1 MRLRRLDTYGFKSFA
16 DRMTFDFEDGI
27 TAIIGPNGCGK
38 SNVVDAIKWVIGEQ
52 SAKALR
58 GSEMTDVIFNGC
70 ATRRGMPFAEV
81 SLVLDQLPA
90 AMLIDTPE
98 VAITRRLTRDGLS
111 SYFINGKACRLKDI
125 KDLLMGTGMGT
136 SAYAVIEQGRTSFIL
151 EANTKDRRL
160 VLEEAAGIS
169 RYRARRRIAA
179 RKLER
184 VEVDLQRIAEVLAE
198 VRRRAR
204 QVRKQAAD
212 AIRFRDLTQRA
223 RELRLAFA
231 MEEHVRLTA
240 ELTGLDAQQQVLTA
254 EEAQTS
260 AESATLEATVAE
272 EDARLAPS
280 EEIIRA
286 RERERADAQSA
297 RDVARAQVEEVD
309 GQLTSL
315 DETEAE
321 DRAALGT
328 VAERLAVIDRS
339 RLEALTKLNEMGA
352 SVSLDTGAQAQVGD
366 RRGELTGAIQVVDGL
381 LHRVDELKSKQVE
394 CLRELSRVE
403 AERKGLA
410 SAQDAIND
418 RRKRLS
424 DRTGGQGDQLL
435 AALAAAESAKQ
446 ALEAAQRAAA
456 DAHLALDADLR
467 ARETASAETTRL
479 DHEVAEIR
487 HAEAKAETM
496 LRVLNDH
503 ERRAEGVSKPVRDVL
518 QQGGIQGLVG
528 LVADLCTVPDDC
540 VVAIETAL
548 GGAAQ
553 HIVTERVEDAKAAVE
568 WLKRERRGRAT
579 FLPLD
584 DIRGD
589 ERVDE
594 FLLRQ
599 KGVVGLASR
608 LVEYDVRLRPVF
620 EYLLGNV
627 VVVETLDDAIAL
639 RRNSRPRCRL
649 VTRDGEH
656 INPSGAITGG
666 RSGHAEGGGLVSRK
680 SEIAKLTAEMS
691 ELQTR
696 RTTIAAARE
705 ASRQEADACYRR
717 TEERRKEIQARD
729 RAAGDA
735 RAQLMQAERDRAHRE
750 ESASSY
756 GAELEEMAQELA
768 RIEAESKELSGQN
781 DWFTALERKLDGE
794 RVSLQLELEAGAAR
808 RDRLQEEV
816 NNLRVEAATARERE
830 EAARN
835 HLVHLTRQQQELED
849 DRAER
854 ERRLAGLDTRRA
866 ELLRRKS
873 EAGAARE
880 TANHAV
886 ERLSLAVN
894 EAVAERDRL
903 RQGTEE
909 LRQQARIIGAKARS
923 LAARLGELNLRLN
936 ELRVRLEGLANRV
949 HDDHQLVLAE
959 AAANWTRPD
968 DWDRERLK
976 SELEDADA
984 AIARIGAVNLAA
996 IDELQE
1002 AEARELF
1009 IETSHTDLVSASE
1022 KLQGVIGQIDEHSR
1036 QLFEDTYR
1044 QVRTNFQSLFRRLFG
1059 GGSADLRLERVETV
1073 TITDPDGSTRE
1084 VEREV
1089 DVLEAGLE
1097 IYAQPP
1103 GKNPKV
1109 ITQLSGGEK
1118 ALTAIALV
1126 FAVYQARPSPFCVLD
1141 EVDAPLDEANVDVY
1155 CNMVRDFTRGKE
1167 VEGFKGSQFIV
1178 ITHKK
1183 RTMQRADAIY
1193 GITQNEPGVST
1204 KISVKFGDLADGTAL
1219 PGSAPELAATTRGSG
1234 PFAG

>member
-1 MRLRRLDTYGFKSFA
+1 MRLRRLETYGFKSFA

-58 GSEMTDVIFNGC
+58 GAEMIDVIFNGC
-70 ATRRGMPFAEV
+70 ATRRGMAFAEV
-81 SLVLDQLPA
+81 TLVLDQLSPS
-90 AMLIDTPE
+90 MLIDTPE
-98 VAITRRLTRDGLS
+98 VAITRRLTRDSLS

-136 SAYAVIEQGRTSFIL
+136 SAYAVIEQGRVGFIL
-151 EANTKDRRL
+151 ESNTKDRRL

-212 AIRFRDLTQRA
+212 AIRFRDLTARA

-231 MEEHVRLTA
+231 MEEHGRLSA
-240 ELTGLDAQQQVLTA
+240 ELNALDSQLQALTT

-260 AESATLEATVAE
+260 AESATLEAKVAE

-280 EEIIRA
+280 EEVIRA

-309 GQLTSL
+309 AQLTSL
-315 DETEAE
+315 DETEVE
-321 DRAALGT
+321 DRASLAT
-328 VAERLAVIDRS
+328 VAERLAAIDRS
-339 RLEALTKLNEMGA
+339 RLEAQAKLNDLGPAASPDDGA
-352 SVSLDTGAQAQVGD
+352 MAQVGD
-366 RRGELTGAIQVVDGL
+366 RRGDLNAAIQAVDAL
-381 LHRVDELKSKQVE
+381 LHRVDDLKAKQVE

-424 DRTGGQGDQLL
+424 ERTGGHGDQIL
-435 AALAAAESAKQ
+435 AAMAATETAKH
-446 ALEAAQRAAA
+446 ALEEAQRAAA

-467 ARETASAETTRL
+467 AREAATAETTRL
-479 DHEVAEIR
+479 DHELAEIR
-487 HAEAKAETM
+487 HAEAKTETM
-496 LRVLNDH
+496 LRVLTEH

-518 QQGGIQGLVG
+518 QQGGVPGLVG
-528 LVADLCTVPDDC
+528 LVADLCRVPDDC

-553 HIVTERVEDAKAAVE
+553 HIVTESVEDAKAAVE

-589 ERVDE
+589 ERVDD

-599 KGVVGLASR
+599 RGVVGLASR
-608 LVEYDVRLRPVF
+608 LVEYEARLRPVF

-639 RRNSRPRCRL
+639 RRSHRPRCRM

-680 SEIAKLTAEMS
+680 SEIAKLSAEMAD
-691 ELQTR
+691 LHTR
-696 RTTIAAARE
+696 RSAIATARE
-705 ASRQEADACYRR
+705 ASRQEAEACARR

-768 RIEAESKELSGQN
+768 RIEAEAKELAGQH

-794 RVSLQLELEAGAAR
+794 RASLQLELEAGAAR

-849 DRAER
+849 DRAAR
-854 ERRLAGLDTRRA
+854 ERRLAGLDARRA

-880 TANHAV
+880 AANREV

-909 LRQQARIIGAKARS
+909 LRQQARVVGARARS
-923 LAARLGELNLRLN
+923 LAARLADLNLKTN
-936 ELRVRLEGLANRV
+936 ELRVRLEGLAARV
-949 HDDHQLVLAE
+949 LDDHQLVLAE
-959 AAANWTRPD
+959 AAANWTRPE
-968 DWDRERLK
+968 DWNREQLK
-976 SELEDADA
+976 DELDEAEA

-1002 AEARELF
+1002 AEARETF
-1009 IETSHTDLVSASE
+1009 IETSHNDLVSASE
-1022 KLQGVIGQIDEHSR
+1022 KLMGVIEQIDQHSR

-1044 QVRTNFQSLFRRLFG
+1044 QVRANFQSLFRRLFG
-1059 GGSADLRLERVETV
+1059 GGAADLRLERVETV
-1073 TITDPDGSTRE
+1073 TVTDPDGLDPR
-1084 VEREV
+1084 
-1089 DVLEAGLE
+1089 G
-1097 IYAQPP
+1097 P
-1103 GKNPKV
+1103 
-1109 ITQLSGGEK
+1109 
-1118 ALTAIALV
+1118 
-1126 FAVYQARPSPFCVLD
+1126 ARGRC
-1141 EVDAPLDEANVDVY
+1141 A
-1155 CNMVRDFTRGKE
+1155 
-1167 VEGFKGSQFIV
+1167 
-1178 ITHKK
+1178 
-1183 RTMQRADAIY
+1183 
-1193 GITQNEPGVST
+1193 
-1204 KISVKFGDLADGTAL
+1204 
-1219 PGSAPELAATTRGSG
+1219 
-1234 PFAG
+1234 

>member
-1 MRLRRLDTYGFKSFA
+1 MRLRRLETYGFKSFA

-58 GSEMTDVIFNGC
+58 GAEMIDVIFNGC
-70 ATRRGMPFAEV
+70 ATRRGMAFAEV
-81 SLVLDQLPA
+81 TLVLDQLSA
-90 AMLIDTPE
+90 SMVVDTPD

-136 SAYAVIEQGRTSFIL
+136 SAYAVIEQGRVGFIL
-151 EANTKDRRL
+151 ESNTKDRRL

-204 QVRKQAAD
+204 QVRKQAQD

-231 MEEHVRLTA
+231 MEEFGRLSA
-240 ELTGLDAQQQVLTA
+240 ELLELDGKLQALTG

-260 AESATLEATVAE
+260 AEAATLEAKVAE

-297 RDVARAQVEEVD
+297 RDVARAQTEEVD

-315 DETEAE
+315 DETEVE
-321 DRAALGT
+321 DRAALAT
-328 VAERLAVIDRS
+328 VAERLATIDRS
-339 RLEALTKLNEMGA
+339 RLEAQTKLNDLGPAAAMD
-352 SVSLDTGAQAQVGD
+352 SGAQASVGD
-366 RRGELTGAIQVVDGL
+366 RRADLGQAVQHVDGL

-403 AERKGLA
+403 AERKGLT
-410 SAQDAIND
+410 SAHEAIND

-424 DRTGGQGDQLL
+424 DRTGGQGDQLM
-435 AALAAAESAKQ
+435 AAMGAVEAAKR
-446 ALEAAQRAAA
+446 ALEDAQRAAA

-467 ARETASAETTRL
+467 ARESAAGETQRL
-479 DHEVAEIR
+479 DHELAEIR
-487 HAEAKAETM
+487 HAEAKSDTM
-496 LRVLNDH
+496 LRMLTDN

-518 QQGGIQGLVG
+518 QQGGIQGLIG

-553 HIVTERVEDAKAAVE
+553 HIVTESVDDAKAAVE

-599 KGVVGLASR
+599 RGVVGLASR
-608 LVEYDVRLRPVF
+608 LVEYDIRLRPVF

-639 RRNSRPRCRL
+639 RRSHRPRCRM

-680 SEIAKLTAEMS
+680 SEITKLTAELS

-696 RTTIAAARE
+696 RTAVAAARE
-705 ASRQEADACYRR
+705 ASRQEAEACARR

-729 RAAGDA
+729 RTAGDA

-750 ESASSY
+750 ENASSY
-756 GAELEEMAQELA
+756 GAELEEIAQELSK
-768 RIEAESKELSGQN
+768 IEAESRELAGQN

-794 RVSLQLELEAGAAR
+794 RASLQGELDAGAAR

-849 DRAER
+849 DRAAR

-873 EAGAARE
+873 EAGASRE
-880 TANHAV
+880 AANRGV

-909 LRQQARIIGAKARS
+909 LRQQARIVGARARS
-923 LAARLGELNLRLN
+923 LAARLADLNLKTN
-936 ELRVRLEGLANRV
+936 ELRVRLEGLTVRV
-949 HDDHQLVLAE
+949 HDDHQLELAE
-959 AAANWTRPD
+959 AAANWVRPE
-968 DWDRERLK
+968 DWDRDRLK
-976 SELEDADA
+976 SELEDAET

-1002 AEARELF
+1002 AEARETF
-1009 IETSHTDLVSASE
+1009 IDTSHTDLVSASE
-1022 KLQGVIGQIDEHSR
+1022 KLQGVIEQIDQHSR
-1036 QLFEDTYR
+1036 QLFEDTYS
-1044 QVRTNFQSLFRRLFG
+1044 QVRANFQSLFRRLFG
-1059 GGSADLRLERVETV
+1059 GGAADLRLERVETV

-1084 VEREV
+1084 IQREV

-1118 ALTAIALV
+1118 ALTAIALL
-1126 FAVYQARPSPFCVLD
+1126 FSVYQAKPSPFCILD

-1155 CNMVRDFTRGKE
+1155 CNMVRDFTSGKE

-1204 KISVKFGDLADGTAL
+1204 KISVHLGDLNDSG
-1219 PGSAPELAATTRGSG
+1219 ELAPTTRGSG
-1234 PFAG
+1234 PFSG

>member
-1 MRLRRLDTYGFKSFA
+1 MRLRRLETYGFKSFA
-16 DRMTFDFEDGI
+16 DRMSFDFEDGI

-58 GSEMTDVIFNGC
+58 GESMTDVIFNGC

-81 SLVLDQLPA
+81 TLVLDQLPA
-90 AMLIDTPE
+90 GMVVDAPD

-111 SYFINGKACRLKDI
+111 SYFINGKACRLKDV

-136 SAYAVIEQGRTSFIL
+136 SAYAVIEQGRVGFIL
-151 EANTKDRRL
+151 ESNTKDRRL
-160 VLEEAAGIS
+160 ILEEAAGIS

-184 VEVDLQRIAEVLAE
+184 VETDLQRIGEVLAE

-204 QVRKQAAD
+204 QVRRQAQD
-212 AIRFRDLTQRA
+212 AIRYRDLSARA
-223 RELRLAFA
+223 KELRLAFA
-231 MEEHVRLTA
+231 LEEHGRLSGELDTLSRQLA
-240 ELTGLDAQQQVLTA
+240 ELGAEDAA
-254 EEAQTS
+254 AS
-260 AESATLEATVAE
+260 AESASLEALVAE

-280 EEIIRA
+280 EELIRA
-286 RERERADAQSA
+286 RERERADAQSV
-297 RDVARAQVEEVD
+297 REVARAQFAECEA
-309 GQLTSL
+309 QLTAL
-315 DETEAE
+315 DATEAE
-321 DRAALGT
+321 DRTALAT
-328 VAERLAVIDRS
+328 VAERIATLDRS
-339 RLEALTKLNEMGA
+339 RREAEARLAEIGA
-352 SVSLDTGAQAQVGD
+352 APESGVAAPAQAVGD
-366 RRGELTGAIQVVDGL
+366 RRAELSEAVQAVDALLARVDG
-381 LHRVDELKSKQVE
+381 LKSKQVE
-394 CLRELSRVE
+394 CLRELSRIE

-410 SAQDAIND
+410 SAQEAVGE
-418 RRKRLS
+418 RRRRLS
-424 DRTGGQGDQLL
+424 ERSGGQGDQI
-435 AALAAAESAKQ
+435 LAAAAAVEAARR
-446 ALEAAQRAAA
+446 ALEEAQRAAA
-456 DAHLALDADLR
+456 EAHIALDADLR
-467 ARETASAETTRL
+467 AREAAMAEVARL
-479 DHEVAEIR
+479 DHELAEIR

-496 LRVLNDH
+496 LRVLTDH
-503 ERRAEGVSKPVRDVL
+503 ERRAEGVSRPVREVL
-518 QQGGIQGLVG
+518 REAQLPGLVG
-528 LVADLCTVPDDC
+528 LVADLCRVPDDC

-553 HIVTERVEDAKAAVE
+553 HIVTESVDDAKSAVE

-594 FLLRQ
+594 HLLRQ
-599 KGVVGLASR
+599 RGVVGLASR
-608 LVEYDVRLRPVF
+608 LVEYEARLRPVF

-639 RRNSRPRCRL
+639 RRSHRPRCRM

-680 SEIAKLTAEMS
+680 SEIAKLTAELA
-691 ELQTR
+691 ELQGR
-696 RTTIAAARE
+696 RGGIATARE
-705 ASRQEADACYRR
+705 AARQESESCARR
-717 TEERRKEIQARD
+717 GDERRREIQGRD

-735 RAQLMQAERDRAHRE
+735 RANLMQAERDRSHLE
-750 ESASSY
+750 EAASSF
-756 GAELEEMAQELA
+756 GAELEEIALELGRLEGEGKDLA
-768 RIEAESKELSGQN
+768 GQH

-794 RVSLQLELEAGAAR
+794 RTAFQAELDAAAAR

-816 NNLRVEAATARERE
+816 NNLRVEAAAARERE
-830 EAARN
+830 EGARN

-854 ERRLAGLDTRRA
+854 ERRLGGLDARRA
-866 ELLRRKS
+866 ELLRRKA

-880 TANHAV
+880 AANNEV
-886 ERLSLAVN
+886 ERLSLAVH
-894 EAVAERDRL
+894 EAVAARDRL

-909 LRQQARIIGAKARS
+909 LRQRAREAGARS
-923 LAARLGELNLRLN
+923 RAIAARLGEANLRAG
-936 ELRVRLEGLANRV
+936 ELRVRLEGLAQRV
-949 HDDHQLVLAE
+949 RDDHQLELAE
-959 AAANWTRPD
+959 AAANWTRPE
-968 DWDRERLK
+968 DWDRDRLK
-976 SELEDADA
+976 SELEDTEA
-984 AIARIGAVNLAA
+984 AIQRIGPVNLAA

-1002 AEARELF
+1002 AEAREAF
-1009 IETSHTDLVSASE
+1009 IEKSHADLVEASE
-1022 KLQGVIGQIDEHSR
+1022 KLQGVIEQIDAHSR
-1036 QLFEDTYR
+1036 LLFEETYR
-1044 QVRTNFQSLFRRLFG
+1044 QVRANFQALFRRLFG

-1073 TITDPDGSTRE
+1073 TVTDPDGGTRE
-1084 VEREV
+1084 VQREV

-1118 ALTAIALV
+1118 ALTAIALL
-1126 FAVYQARPSPFCVLD
+1126 FSVYQAKPSPFCILD

-1204 KISVKFGDLADGTAL
+1204 KISVKFDELASGTAAL
-1219 PGSAPELAATTRGSG
+1219 GTELAPTARGSG

>member
-1 MRLRRLDTYGFKSFA
+1 MRLRRLETYGFKSFA

-81 SLVLDQLPA
+81 TLVLDQLA
-90 AMLIDTPE
+90 ASMGLDTPE
-98 VAITRRLTRDGLS
+98 VAITRRLTRDSLS

-136 SAYAVIEQGRTSFIL
+136 STYAVIEQGRTAFIL
-151 EANTKDRRL
+151 ESTTKDRRL
-160 VLEEAAGIS
+160 ILEEAAGIS

-212 AIRFRDLTQRA
+212 AIRFRDLTARA
-223 RELRLAFA
+223 KELRLAFA
-231 MEEHVRLTA
+231 MEEHGRLSA
-240 ELTGLDAQQQVLTA
+240 ELTELDGQLQTLTA

-260 AESATLEATVAE
+260 AESATLEAKVAE

-309 GQLTSL
+309 GQLTDL
-315 DETEAE
+315 DATEAE
-321 DRAALGT
+321 DRSALAT
-328 VAERLAVIDRS
+328 VAERLATLDRS
-339 RLEALTKLNEMGA
+339 RLEAQTKLDDLGPAA
-352 SVSLDTGAQAQVGD
+352 SSEVGPQASVGD
-366 RRGELTGAIQVVDGL
+366 RRSELTVAIQMVDGL
-381 LHRVDELKSKQVE
+381 LHRVDELKAKQVE

-403 AERKGLA
+403 AERKGRT
-410 SAQDAIND
+410 STHEAIGE
-418 RRKRLS
+418 RRQRLS

-435 AALAAAESAKQ
+435 AAMTAVEAAKH
-446 ALEAAQRAAA
+446 ALEEAQRGAA
-456 DAHLALDADLR
+456 DAHLGLDADLR
-467 ARETASAETTRL
+467 ARESATGETTRL
-479 DHEVAEIR
+479 DHELAEIR
-487 HAEAKAETM
+487 HAEAKTETM
-496 LRVLNDH
+496 LRMLTEH
-503 ERRAEGVSKPVRDVL
+503 ERRAEGVSRPVRDVL
-518 QQGGIQGLVG
+518 TQGGIQGLVG

-553 HIVTERVEDAKAAVE
+553 HIVTESVSDAKAAVE

-599 KGVVGLASR
+599 PGVVGLASR
-608 LVEYDVRLRPVF
+608 LVEYDIRLRPVF

-627 VVVETLDDAIAL
+627 VVVETLDHAIAL
-639 RRNSRPRCRL
+639 RRSQRPRCRM

-691 ELQTR
+691 ELQGR
-696 RTTIAAARE
+696 RSSIAAARE
-705 ASRQEADACYRR
+705 ASRQEAEACSRR

-735 RAQLMQAERDRAHRE
+735 RAQLMQAERDREHRE
-750 ESASSY
+750 ENASSY
-756 GAELEEMAQELA
+756 GAELEEIAQELA
-768 RIEAESKELSGQN
+768 RLEADGRELAGQH
-781 DWFTALERKLDGE
+781 DWFTALERKLDSE
-794 RVSLQLELEAGAAR
+794 RLALQVDLDAAAAR
-808 RDRLQEEV
+808 RDRLQDEV
-816 NNLRVEAATARERE
+816 NNLRVEVATARERE

-835 HLVHLTRQQQELED
+835 HLVHLTRQQQDLED
-849 DRAER
+849 DRAAR

-866 ELLRRKS
+866 ELLRRKA

-894 EAVAERDRL
+894 AAVAERDRL

-909 LRQQARIIGAKARS
+909 LRQQARIVGARARS
-923 LAARLGELNLRLN
+923 LASRLADLNLRTN
-936 ELRVRLEGLANRV
+936 ELRVRLEGLAARV
-949 HDDHQLVLAE
+949 HDDHQLDLAE

-976 SELEDADA
+976 SELDEAES

-996 IDELQE
+996 IDELDE
-1002 AEARELF
+1002 AEAREVF

-1022 KLQGVIGQIDEHSR
+1022 KLQGVIEQIDQHSR
-1036 QLFEDTYR
+1036 ELFEETYR
-1044 QVRTNFQSLFRRLFG
+1044 QVRGYFQALFRRLFG

-1141 EVDAPLDEANVDVY
+1141 EVDAPLDEANVDLY

-1204 KISVKFGDLADGTAL
+1204 KISVKLGDLEDTG
-1219 PGSAPELAATTRGSG
+1219 ELAPTVRGSG

>member
-1 MRLRRLDTYGFKSFA
+1 MRLRRLETYGFKSFA

-58 GSEMTDVIFNGC
+58 GSEMIDVIFNGC

-81 SLVLDQLPA
+81 TLVLDQLA
-90 AMLIDTPE
+90 GSMVIDTPD

-125 KDLLMGTGMGT
+125 KDLLLGTGMGT

-151 EANTKDRRL
+151 ESSTKDRRL
-160 VLEEAAGIS
+160 ILEEAAGIS

-212 AIRFRDLTQRA
+212 AIRFRDLSTRA
-223 RELRLAFA
+223 KELRLAFA
-231 MEEHVRLTA
+231 LEEHGRLSG
-240 ELTGLDAQQQVLTA
+240 ELVGLESERQAVAA
-254 EEAQTS
+254 EEAGAS
-260 AESATLEATVAE
+260 AESATLEAKVAE
-272 EDARLAPS
+272 EDARLSPS
-280 EEIIRA
+280 EEIIRS
-286 RERERADAQSA
+286 RELERADAQSA

-309 GQLTSL
+309 GQLNAL
-315 DETEAE
+315 DETEGE
-321 DRAALGT
+321 DRTALAT
-328 VAERLAVIDRS
+328 LAERLAALDRG
-339 RLEALTKLNEMGA
+339 RLEAQAKLEELGGSA
-352 SVSLDTGAQAQVGD
+352 SPDAGAQAWIGE
-366 RRGELTGAIQVVDGL
+366 RRGELTTAIQAVDGL

-410 SAQDAIND
+410 SAREAVSD
-418 RRKRLS
+418 RRDRLAE
-424 DRTGGQGDQLL
+424 RTGGQGDQLM
-435 AALAAAESAKQ
+435 AAMAAAEAAKK
-446 ALEAAQRAAA
+446 ALEEAQRAAA

-467 ARETASAETTRL
+467 ARESAAAETQRL
-479 DHEVAEIR
+479 DHELAEIR
-487 HAEAKAETM
+487 HAEARTETM
-496 LRVLNDH
+496 LRMLTDN

-528 LVADLCTVPDDC
+528 LVADLCKVPDDC

-553 HIVTERVEDAKAAVE
+553 HIVTETVDDAKAAVE

-584 DIRGD
+584 DIRGE

-594 FLLRQ
+594 QLLRES
-599 KGVVGLASR
+599 GVVGLASR
-608 LVEYDVRLRPVF
+608 LVEYDIRLRPVF

-627 VVVETLDDAIAL
+627 LVVETLDAAIAL
-639 RRNSRPRCRL
+639 RRRHRPRCRM

-656 INPSGAITGG
+656 INPSGAISGG

-691 ELQTR
+691 ELQIR
-696 RTTIAAARE
+696 RTAVAAARE
-705 ASRQEADACYRR
+705 ASRQEAEACARR
-717 TEERRKEIQARD
+717 TDERRKEIQARD
-729 RAAGDA
+729 RVAGDA
-735 RAQLMQAERDRAHRE
+735 RAMLMQTERDQAHRE

-756 GAELEEMAQELA
+756 GAELSEISQELA
-768 RIEAESKELSGQN
+768 RIEAEGRELTGQQE
-781 DWFTALERKLDGE
+781 WFTALERKLDGE
-794 RVSLQLELEAGAAR
+794 RASLQIELESAAAR
-808 RDRLQEEV
+808 RDRIQEEV

-849 DRAER
+849 DRAAR

-866 ELLRRKS
+866 ELLRRKAES
-873 EAGAARE
+873 GAVREAANRE
-880 TANHAV
+880 V
-886 ERLSLAVN
+886 ERLSAAVQA
-894 EAVAERDRL
+894 AVAERDRL

-909 LRQQARIIGAKARS
+909 LRQQARVIGAKARA
-923 LAARLGELNLRLN
+923 LAARLGELNLRTN
-936 ELRVRLEGLANRV
+936 ELRVRLEGLAGRV
-949 HDDHQLVLAE
+949 HDDHQLDLAE
-959 AAANWTRPD
+959 AAANWTRPE
-968 DWDRERLK
+968 DWDRDRLK
-976 SELEDADA
+976 SELEEAEA

-996 IDELQE
+996 IDELAE
-1002 AEARELF
+1002 AEARETF
-1009 IETSHTDLVSASE
+1009 VETSHDDLVSASE
-1022 KLQGVIGQIDEHSR
+1022 KLQGVIEQIDQHSR
-1036 QLFEDTYR
+1036 QLFEETYA
-1044 QVRTNFQSLFRRLFG
+1044 QVRTYFQALFRRLFG

-1073 TITDPDGSTRE
+1073 TITEADGSTRE

-1204 KISVKFGDLADGTAL
+1204 KISVKFGDMAEGGGPA
-1219 PGSAPELAATTRGSG
+1219 ELAPTVRGSG
-1234 PFAG
+1234 PYAG

>member
-1 MRLRRLDTYGFKSFA
+1 MRLRRLETYGFKSFA

-70 ATRRGMPFAEV
+70 ASRRGMPFAEV
-81 SLVLDQLPA
+81 TLVLDQLPA
-90 AMLIDTPE
+90 GMSIDTPD
-98 VAITRRLTRDGLS
+98 VAITRRLTRDSLS

-151 EANTKDRRL
+151 ESSTKDRRL
-160 VLEEAAGIS
+160 ILEEAAGIS

-184 VEVDLQRIAEVLAE
+184 VEIDLQRIAEVLAE

-212 AIRFRDLTQRA
+212 AIRFRDLTARA

-231 MEEHVRLTA
+231 LEEHGRLGSDLRVFDGQIA
-240 ELTGLDAQQQVLTA
+240 ELTG
-254 EEAQTS
+254 EEAATS
-260 AESATLEATVAE
+260 AEAATLEARVAE

-280 EEIIRA
+280 EEVIRT
-286 RERERADAQSA
+286 RERERADAQST
-297 RDVARAQVEEVD
+297 RDVARAQFEECEDQLD
-309 GQLTSL
+309 GL
-315 DETEAE
+315 DTTEAE
-321 DRAALGT
+321 DRAALAT
-328 VAERLAVIDRS
+328 VAERIAALDRS
-339 RLEALTKLNEMGA
+339 RQEAQARLQEIGGSA
-352 SVSLDTGAQAQVGD
+352 DPDVGAQAQVGD
-366 RRGELTGAIQVVDGL
+366 RRAELTEAVAAVDAL
-381 LHRVDELKSKQVE
+381 LHRVDELKNKQIE

-403 AERKGLA
+403 AERKGLG
-410 SAQDAIND
+410 SSQEAISE
-418 RRKRLS
+418 RRRRLS
-424 DRTGGQGDQLL
+424 ERTGGQGDALM
-435 AALAAAESAKQ
+435 AALNAVQAAKDL
-446 ALEAAQRAAA
+446 LEQAQRAAA

-467 ARETASAETTRL
+467 ARETAAAETSRL
-479 DHEVAEIR
+479 DHELAEIR
-487 HAEAKAETM
+487 HHEAKAETM
-496 LRVLNDH
+496 LRVLTDH

-518 QQGGIQGLVG
+518 TQGGISGLVG

-553 HIVTERVEDAKAAVE
+553 HIVTESVDDAKTAVE

-608 LVEYDVRLRPVF
+608 LVEYEARLRPVF

-627 VVVETLDDAIAL
+627 IVVETLDDAVAL
-639 RRNSRPRCRL
+639 RRSHRPRCRM

-680 SEIAKLTAEMS
+680 SEIAKLTAELS

-696 RTTIAAARE
+696 RTAVAAARE
-705 ASRQEADACYRR
+705 ASRQEAEACARR

-729 RAAGDA
+729 RTAGDA

-768 RIEAESKELSGQN
+768 RIEAESKDLAGQHT
-781 DWFTALERKLDGE
+781 WFTALERKLDEE
-794 RVSLQLELEAGAAR
+794 RAALQTQLDAAAAR
-808 RDRLQEEV
+808 RDRVQEEV
-816 NNLRVEAATARERE
+816 SNLRVEAAAARERE

-849 DRAER
+849 DRAAR

-880 TANHAV
+880 AANAAV
-886 ERLSLAVN
+886 EKLSLAVN

-903 RQGTEE
+903 RSGTEE
-909 LRQQARIIGAKARS
+909 LRQQARVVGARARS
-923 LAARLGELNLRLN
+923 LAARLAELNLKAG
-936 ELRVRLEGLANRV
+936 EVRVRLEGLATRV
-949 HDDHQLVLAE
+949 RDDHQLDLAE

-968 DWDRERLK
+968 DWDRDRLK
-976 SELEDADA
+976 SELEESEA

-1002 AEARELF
+1002 AEAREAF
-1009 IETSHTDLVSASE
+1009 IDQSHNDLVGASE
-1022 KLQGVIGQIDEHSR
+1022 KLQGVIEQIDQHSR
-1036 QLFEDTYR
+1036 LLFEETYR
-1044 QVRTNFQSLFRRLFG
+1044 LVRANFQNLFRRLFG
-1059 GGSADLRLERVETV
+1059 GGSADLRLERIETV
-1073 TITDPDGSTRE
+1073 TVTDPDGGTRE
-1084 VEREV
+1084 VQREV

-1204 KISVKFGDLADGTAL
+1204 KISVSFDELSHGVGE
-1219 PGSAPELAATTRGSG
+1219 GGELAKTSRGSG

>member
-1 MRLRRLDTYGFKSFA
+1 MRLRRLETYGFKSFA

-38 SNVVDAIKWVIGEQ
+38 SNVVDSIKWVIGEQ

-58 GSEMTDVIFNGC
+58 GAEMTDVIFNGC

-81 SLVLDQLPA
+81 TLVLDQIA
-90 AMLIDTPE
+90 ASMLIDTPE

-136 SAYAVIEQGRTSFIL
+136 SAYAVIEQGRVGFIL
-151 EANTKDRRL
+151 ESNTKDRRM

-184 VEVDLQRIAEVLAE
+184 VEIDLQRIAEVLAE

-204 QVRKQAAD
+204 QVRKQAQD
-212 AIRFRDLTQRA
+212 AIRFRDLTARA
-223 RELRLAFA
+223 KELRLAFA
-231 MEEHVRLTA
+231 MEEHGRLSA
-240 ELTGLDAQQQVLTA
+240 ELALLDAQLQQLTA
-254 EEAQTS
+254 EEAAAS
-260 AESATLEATVAE
+260 AESARLEALVAE

-280 EEIIRA
+280 EELIRS
-286 RERERADAQSA
+286 RERARADAQSA
-297 RDVARAQVEEVD
+297 REVARAQTEECD
-309 GQLTSL
+309 GQLTEL
-315 DETEAE
+315 DRTEAE
-321 DRAALGT
+321 DRAALAT
-328 VAERLAVIDRS
+328 LAERIAALDRQRQDAQLKLAEIGQVAAPD
-339 RLEALTKLNEMGA
+339 AGA
-352 SVSLDTGAQAQVGD
+352 MSQVGD
-366 RRGELTGAIQVVDGL
+366 RRAELTTAIAEVDTL
-381 LHRVDELKSKQVE
+381 LGRVDDLKAKQVE

-403 AERKGLA
+403 AERNGLV
-410 SAQDAIND
+410 SAQHAISE
-418 RRKRLS
+418 RRRRLS
-424 DRTGGQGDQLL
+424 DRTGGQGDQLM
-435 AALAAAESAKQ
+435 AAVNAMAAAKT
-446 ALEAAQRAAA
+446 ALEEAQRAAA
-456 DAHLALDADLR
+456 EAHLALDADLR
-467 ARETASAETTRL
+467 ARESAAAETQRL
-479 DHEVAEIR
+479 DHELAEIR
-487 HAEAKAETM
+487 HGEAKAETM
-496 LRVLNDH
+496 LRVLTDH
-503 ERRAEGVSKPVRDVL
+503 ERRAEGVAKPVREVL
-518 QQGGIQGLVG
+518 QQAGIPGLVG

-553 HIVTERVEDAKAAVE
+553 HIVTESVEDAKAAVE
-568 WLKRERRGRAT
+568 WLKAGRRGRAT

-594 FLLRQ
+594 MLLRER
-599 KGVVGLASR
+599 GVVGLASR
-608 LVEYDVRLRPVF
+608 LVEFEIRLRPIF

-639 RRNSRPRCRL
+639 RRRHRTRCRL

-680 SEIAKLTAEMS
+680 SEITKLNAEMADLQRRRS
-691 ELQTR
+691 E
-696 RTTIAAARE
+696 ISAARE

-717 TEERRKEIQARD
+717 TEDRRKEIQARD
-729 RAAGDA
+729 RAAADA
-735 RAQLMQAERDRAHRE
+735 RAQLMQAERDRSHLE

-756 GAELEEMAQELA
+756 GAELEEISQELSKL
-768 RIEAESKELSGQN
+768 EADGKELAGQHE
-781 DWFTALERKLDGE
+781 WFTALERKLDGE
-794 RVSLQLELEAGAAR
+794 RSGLQVLLDAAAAR
-808 RDRLQEEV
+808 RDRVQEEV
-816 NNLRVEAATARERE
+816 SNLRVEAAAARERE

-835 HLVHLTRQQQELED
+835 HLVHLTRQQQEQED
-849 DRAER
+849 DRAAR

-866 ELLRRKS
+866 ELLRRKA

-880 TANHAV
+880 AANAEV
-886 ERLSLAVN
+886 ERQSQAVH
-894 EAVAERDRL
+894 EAVAARDAL
-903 RQGTEE
+903 RSGTEE
-909 LRQQARIIGAKARS
+909 LRQQARVVGAKARAQ
-923 LAARLGELNLRLN
+923 AARLSELNLKVSEIRI
-936 ELRVRLEGLANRV
+936 RLEGLATRV
-949 HDDHQLVLAE
+949 MDDHQLELAA

-976 SELEDADA
+976 SELEEVEAG
-984 AIARIGAVNLAA
+984 IARIGAVNLAA

-1002 AEARELF
+1002 AEAREAF
-1009 IETSHTDLVSASE
+1009 IDKSHNDLVEASE
-1022 KLQGVIGQIDEHSR
+1022 KLQGVIEQIDEHSR

-1073 TITDPDGSTRE
+1073 TVTDPDGGTRE
-1084 VEREV
+1084 VQREV

-1118 ALTAIALV
+1118 ALTAIALL
-1126 FAVYQARPSPFCVLD
+1126 FSVYQAKPSPFCILD

-1204 KISVKFGDLADGTAL
+1204 KISVKFGDLADHNGLA
-1219 PGSAPELAATTRGSG
+1219 ELAQTTRGSG